1 MIKYFLYLL
10 LIFCVI
16 KIFRFKLNSNN
27 NIIYATLSIFIG
39 IVIINWLI
47 PKYHKMTQYSS
58 QEDDNQE
65 YSAPDKSTQKYSA
78 PDKSTQKYSAPDQS
92 TQKYSAPDQSTQ
104 KYSAPNSPY
113 TKQCN
118 HQQFTLL

>member
-78 PDKSTQKYSAPDQS
+78 PD
-92 TQKYSAPDQSTQ
+92 QSTQ